1 MTSPA
6 ADLPLWAAVLPSAAR
21 REFAAEVLAA
31 CAVEE
36 GDPVRRAVVV
46 AAWQATAEAYTDPAV
61 ALDGSDLDYLAEPA
75 PVPDPRTT

>member
-21 REFAAEVLAA
+21 REFAAEVLAVGGDRVRLA
-31 CAVEE
+31 AVW
-36 GDPVRRAVVV
+36 
-46 AAWQATAEAYTDPAV
+46 AAWQATAEAYADPTV
-61 ALDGSDLDYLAEPA
+61 TLDGSDLDYLDSPT